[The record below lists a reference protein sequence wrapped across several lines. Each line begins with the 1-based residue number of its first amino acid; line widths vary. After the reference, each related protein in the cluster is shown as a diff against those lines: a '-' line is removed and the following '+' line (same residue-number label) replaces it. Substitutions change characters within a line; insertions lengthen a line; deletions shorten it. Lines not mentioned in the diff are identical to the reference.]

1 MGGGRRT
8 KTTCHKMPRGG
19 VPCPLPHP
27 GIPFC
32 QRRGLTRT
40 HEGAVHP
47 WGPGGAFACP
57 HMASRAVPPT
67 KGWCRLRTTPV
78 HPQSR
83 RQSRSAQNS
92 LSTRLAHSR
101 SPRTLDALR
110 SVPDDAMASACPQC
124 RRRLRHLVERGSR
137 ALVSWE
143 LVLSVRAGSVPA
155 WCLRLQTLHAAHQLL
170 QLSHYGVSR

>member
-1 MGGGRRT
+1 VEGGPRRHATRCQEAGCPVRFPIPEYLFANVEGLHAHTRVQCIRGGR
-8 KTTCHKMPRGG
+8 
-19 VPCPLPHP
+19 V
-27 GIPFC
+27 
-32 QRRGLTRT
+32 
-40 HEGAVHP
+40 VHSP
-47 WGPGGAFACP
+47 APTWPAG
-57 HMASRAVPPT
+57 AVPPT